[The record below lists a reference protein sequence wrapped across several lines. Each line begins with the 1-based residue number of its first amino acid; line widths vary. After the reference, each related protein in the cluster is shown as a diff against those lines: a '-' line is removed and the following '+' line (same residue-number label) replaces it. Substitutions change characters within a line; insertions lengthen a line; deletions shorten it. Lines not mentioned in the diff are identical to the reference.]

1 VGRRHPGVQLIPLP
15 KPDPGWLAEARAEAV
30 RVMTDAVIERLGRL
44 RYVPIGLVGR
54 PLIEDVVRAQIDALS
69 SLPAPTRRALLEEP

>member
-15 KPDPGWLAEARAEAV
+15 KPDPGWLAEARA
-30 RVMTDAVIERLGRL
+30 DAAIARLGRL

>member
-1 VGRRHPGVQLIPLP
+1 VGRRHPGVQLIPPP

-54 PLIEDVVRAQIDALS
+54 PLLEGVVRAQLDALLT
-69 SLPAPTRRALLEEP
+69 LPAPTRRALLEE